1 MKRRGG
7 NRGLGMGSRI
17 PRRDFVQG
25 VLAGAATRL
34 GGALLLPPAALAAGG
49 VAGMA
54 GGRVP
59 APYPPALTG
68 LRGSAPGTFEVAHA
82 LRDGATF
89 PDGQPLDEHYDL
101 VVVGAGIS
109 GLAAAHFYRQAA
121 GPKARILLLDNHD
134 DFGGHA
140 RRNEFRLD
148 GKLAL
153 ANGGTLMIDSPRPYG
168 PVSAGLLRELGI
180 DPAALSR
187 ECEHPD
193 FYEQAGLARA
203 AFFDRETFGVDRLV
217 VGIGKRPPAELYADA
232 PLAEQA
238 RADLV
243 RLVRDDQDYLAG
255 LTPAAKK
262 DLLSRISYRDYLL
275 QHVKVDPMVAAYYQ
289 AYTHGEWGV
298 GIDAVSA
305 LDCWPF
311 EPPGFKGLDLPKGS
325 IDRMGPTPSGYADT
339 GGSERFHFPDGNASI
354 ARLLVRRLI
363 PAAMPGHGVRDI
375 VTARADYGRLDEPSS
390 ATRLR
395 LDSTVVNVA
404 HVGDAASAREV
415 TVSYVKGGMTLRV
428 RASRCV
434 LACYHV
440 AIAHLCPE
448 LPEAQRDALRQ
459 VVKTPLVY
467 TSVALANW
475 RAFRELGASEVY
487 APGGYHTA
495 FRLNPTVDIGAYRSP
510 RDPAEPTLVR
520 MTRTPCQPGLPE
532 EEQHRIGRADLLA
545 TPFAVFEER
554 IREQLGRILAPGGFD
569 PARDI
574 RAITVNRWP
583 HGYAREYNPLFDAD
597 GPPEQRWYVR
607 ARARHGRIAIAN
619 SDAGGQAYTDAAID
633 QAWRAVSELT
643 TGMG

>member
-7 NRGLGMGSRI
+7 NPGLGMGRRI

-25 VLAGAATRL
+25 MLAGAATRL
-34 GGALLLPPAALAAGG
+34 GGALLLPPTALAAGAAA
-49 VAGMA
+49 AGT
-54 GGRVP
+54 R
-59 APYPPALTG
+59 APYPPLLTG

-82 LRDGATF
+82 LRDGAKF
-89 PDGQPLDEHYDL
+89 PDGQLLDEHYDL

-140 RRNEFRLD
+140 RRNEFRLG

-153 ANGGTLMIDSPRPYG
+153 CNGGTLMIDSPRPYG
-168 PVSAGLLRELGI
+168 PASAGLLRDLGI

-187 ECEHPD
+187 QCEHPG
-193 FYEQAGLARA
+193 FYESAGLARA

-217 VGIGKRPPAELYADA
+217 TGIGTRTPEELYASA
-232 PLAEQA
+232 PFSEQA
-238 RADLV
+238 RADIV
-243 RLVRDDQDYLAG
+243 RLVRDEQDYLPDLAS
-255 LTPAAKK
+255 AAKK

-275 QHVKVDPMVAAYYQ
+275 KHAKVDPMVAAFYQ

-311 EPPGFKGLDLPKGS
+311 DPPGLKGLKLPAGS
-325 IDRMGPTPSGYADT
+325 IGRMGPTPAGYADT

-363 PAAMPGHGVRDI
+363 PRAMPGHDVRDI
-375 VTARADYGRLDEPSS
+375 VTARADYGRLDEPGS

-395 LDSTVVNVA
+395 LESTVVNVA
-404 HVGDAASAREV
+404 HLGDAASAREV
-415 TVSYVKGGMTLRV
+415 QVSYVRDGRTYRV

-434 LACYHV
+434 LACWHV

-467 TSVALANW
+467 TTVALANW
-475 RAFRELGASEVY
+475 RAFRELGAADVY

-510 RDPAEPTLVR
+510 RHPDEPMLIR

-532 EEQHRIGRADLLA
+532 EEQHRVGRADLLA
-545 TPFAVFEER
+545 TPFGTFEER
-554 IREQLGRILAPGGFD
+554 IREQLGRVLGPGGFD

-583 HGYAREYNPLFDAD
+583 HGYAREYNPLFDPD
-597 GPPEQRWYVR
+597 GPEGQRWYVR
-607 ARARHGRIAIAN
+607 ARQPFGRIAIAN
-619 SDAGGQAYTDAAID
+619 SDAGGQAYTDSAID
-633 QAWRAVSELT
+633 QAWRAVGELT
-643 TGMG
+643 HGID